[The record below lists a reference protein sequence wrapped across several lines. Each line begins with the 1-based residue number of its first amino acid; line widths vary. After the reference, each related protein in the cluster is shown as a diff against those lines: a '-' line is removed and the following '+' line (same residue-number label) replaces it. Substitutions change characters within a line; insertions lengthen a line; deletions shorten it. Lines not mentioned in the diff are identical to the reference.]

1 MSRPV
6 SSSMTLSASS
16 RGRVRIL
23 YTCGVMFGPMHVGY
37 MSSRSEPRDV
47 RQAFNVRDLEMRP
60 LVITGGKIQKVERAF
75 YLVAGRIAEYKISV
89 DWREFIGLRKKVQ
102 DYLHCSMENVEYS
115 DPPPKKPPP
124 LNEPPAILNA
134 DLRSDL
140 LYFIHDCHC
149 IVSTVEKIGVAIAI
163 GLPKSLLS
171 GRQSAILPTGADL
184 LIGSCE
190 PELRYS
196 YE

>member
-23 YTCGVMFGPMHVGY
+23 YTCGVIFGPMHVGY
-37 MSSRSEPRDV
+37 MSSRSESHDV
-47 RQAFNVRDLEMRP
+47 RQAFNVHDLEMRP

-102 DYLHCSMENVEYS
+102 DYLHCSMENVEYFS
-115 DPPPKKPPP
+115 
-124 LNEPPAILNA
+124 
-134 DLRSDL
+134 RSLISLDA
-140 LYFIHDCHC
+140 
-149 IVSTVEKIGVAIAI
+149 SVEESLSGFGPHAGCLFSLGVACIWNVHVRTWFWTFMDI
-163 GLPKSLLS
+163 SWVDYSFLRRVSYQGWNVDRKGILWMGL
-171 GRQSAILPTGADL
+171 T
-184 LIGSCE
+184 
-190 PELRYS
+190 
-196 YE
+196 